1 MKSIRQ
7 LFRQPGKT
15 LFGVFLVALGMTL
28 LCVSVGQYYSAM
40 ETRNN
45 LDSQYTTVALP
56 ANVREYNPRHLN
68 FGKFEGNFFRA
79 QDEYSRIMLDNIM
92 DDYPR
97 LVKAISNASHASAY
111 SPGLVTDLPIDHP
124 YFGSAYCDTNGTAPY
139 NTAVLEVEL
148 TVLEEIIAGK
158 PFPTPEPD
166 GSHWENSPL
175 MTLYTVPYEATI
187 IRAIS
192 LHPEFRDP
200 EGWTLRGNLTV
211 DDLQELEDM
220 ELEVGQRYLIYTD
233 SYRDHDWE
241 LRRSLSGL
249 IPFVQEIDRSL
260 LETPEDGEVVRI
272 DMATGQELEVMA
284 YRVSRLFDGKYRDI
298 HLEMSEVAQIECAL
312 AFGVCNPSN
321 TYGYSNPYPHVP
333 GQEQILADIDG
344 SEVLLSWEEYERDYS
359 HPSFV
364 KLTGT
369 AEEFLASEESALW
382 HTVMEESEINNSSVP
397 VIGVE
402 KLGYLA
408 DFARN
413 LVRITEG
420 RDFTDEE
427 LADGTRVC
435 VISETLAQMNGL
447 EVGDPLPLQFYD
459 YDRSLYAQSFY
470 EKIVEATQNPS
481 AFYYS
486 RRLGFSSDLT
496 EYTIVGIYRQD
507 NVWAEAEANPYS
519 FTPNT
524 VFVPD
529 DAVLGGKIYKD
540 CNLFQ
545 TLILRNGALEE
556 FKDLANQKGLQD
568 VFVYYDQGY
577 SEIAASMEAYD
588 STSRNTLLIALA
600 CWLVIGGLYLVI
612 FPMMQKQDA
621 HRMRSFGAVYQDV
634 VKHMLASAAGIVI
647 PGAVFGAAAG
657 LVLWEKIMGALMA
670 VADVNLA
677 LEAKPGVM
685 ILTAVIACITLLAP
699 TAGIAGVFSLKY
711 SDYTQRRE
719 KK

>member
-1 MKSIRQ
+1 MKSILQ
-7 LFRQPGKT
+7 LFRMPGKT
-15 LFGVFLVALGMTL
+15 LFGVLLVALGMTL

-56 ANVREYNPRHLN
+56 ANVREYNPEAVN
-68 FGKFEGNFFRA
+68 FGKFYGNFFRA
-79 QDEYSRIMLDNIM
+79 QDEYSSITLDNIM
-92 DDYPR
+92 EDYPK
-97 LVKAISNASHASAY
+97 LVKDISNASHASAY

-124 YFGSAYCDTNGTAPY
+124 YYAKHYCDIHGTAPY
-139 NTAVLEVEL
+139 DTAVLKVEL
-148 TVLEEIIAGK
+148 TTLGE
-158 PFPTPEPD
+158 PEVSWEKTVALQD
-166 GSHWENSPL
+166 G
-175 MTLYTVPYEATI
+175 TLTKIPIYQVAYEASI
-187 IRAIS
+187 LRGIS
-192 LHPEFRDP
+192 LHEGFRGP
-200 EGWTLRGNLTV
+200 EGWTISGYICNI
-211 DDLQELEDM
+211 DDLAKLEAL
-220 ELEVGQRYLIYTD
+220 ELEVGQRYMLYVD
-233 SYRDHDWE
+233 DYRDRDWE
-241 LRRSLSGL
+241 LRKNVSYRV
-249 IPFVQEIDRSL
+249 PVFQQEIDRSL
-260 LETPEDGEVVRI
+260 LREPENEEGLSVNGVPVEFLVYQLD
-272 DMATGQELEVMA
+272 
-284 YRVSRLFDGKYRDI
+284 
-298 HLEMSEVAQIECAL
+298 HLYEGLHVNYHMTMDEVAQIENINYFMTVNEYDNDYERL
-312 AFGVCNPSN
+312 
-321 TYGYSNPYPHVP
+321 P
-333 GQEQILADIDG
+333 GQEQKLLNMDG
-344 SEVLLSWEEYERDYS
+344 SEIQLSWEAYESYYS
-359 HPSFV
+359 HPTFV

-369 AEEFLASEESALW
+369 AEEYLASEEAALW
-382 HTVMEESEINNSSVP
+382 RTVMEETEINNSSVP

-413 LVRITEG
+413 LVRITHG

-427 LADGTRVC
+427 LADGAKVC

-447 EVGDPLPLQFYD
+447 EVGDTLPLQFYD
-459 YDRSLYAQSFY
+459 YDRNLSQHISVNL
-470 EKIVEATQNPS
+470 IGEATQNPS

-507 NVWAEAEANPYS
+507 NVWADAEANPYS

-545 TLILRNGALEE
+545 TLILRNGALDKFQE
-556 FKDLANQKGLQD
+556 LVNQKGMQD

-577 SEIAASMEAYD
+577 SEIAASMESYD
-588 STSRNTLLIALA
+588 STSRNTLFIALA

-621 HRMRSFGAVYQDV
+621 HRMRSFGALYPDV
-634 VKHMLASAAGIVI
+634 AKHMLVSAAGIVI

-657 LVLWEKIMGALMA
+657 LVLWEQIMGALMA

-685 ILTAVIACITLLAP
+685 ILTAVIATITLLAP

-711 SDYTQRRE
+711 SDYIQRRE
-719 KK
+719 EK

>member
-56 ANVREYNPRHLN
+56 ANVREYNPSHLN
-68 FGKFEGNFFRA
+68 FGKFYGNFFRA
-79 QDEYSRIMLDNIM
+79 QQEYSTITLDDIMEDN
-92 DDYPR
+92 PR

-111 SPGLVTDLPIDHP
+111 SPGLLTDLPIDHP
-124 YFGSAYCDTNGTAPY
+124 YFASHYCDPYGTAPY

-158 PFPTPEPD
+158 PFPTPNPD
-166 GSHWENSPL
+166 GSFREDSPL

-187 IRAIS
+187 IQAIS

-200 EGWTLRGNLTV
+200 EGWTIRGTLIV
-211 DDLQELEDM
+211 DDLQELEEL
-220 ELEVGQRYLIYTD
+220 ELEVGQRYLMYTD
-233 SYRDHDWE
+233 DYRDWDWE
-241 LRRSLSGL
+241 LRKQKLGQ
-249 IPFVQEIDRSL
+249 IPFIQEFDRSL
-260 LETPEDGEVVRI
+260 LETPEDGEVVVI
-272 DMATGQELEVMA
+272 DTVSGQQLKVMA
-284 YRVSRLFDGKYRDI
+284 YRTSRLFDGKYRD
-298 HLEMSEVAQIECAL
+298 LYLPMDEVAQIECVL
-312 AFGVCNPSN
+312 AYGMRNPSN

-333 GQEQILADIDG
+333 GKEQILANIDN
-344 SEVLLSWEEYERDYS
+344 SEILLSWEEYESYYS
-359 HPSFV
+359 HPTFV

-369 AEEFLASEESALW
+369 AQEYLASEEAALW

-413 LVRITEG
+413 LVRITQG

-427 LADGTRVC
+427 LADGAKVC

-447 EVGDPLPLQFYD
+447 EVGDTLPLQFYD
-459 YDRSLYAQSFY
+459 YDRSLSCQSFY
-470 EKIVEATQNPS
+470 ELIVEATQNPTS
-481 AFYYS
+481 FYYS

-507 NVWAEAEANPYS
+507 NVWADAEANPYS

-556 FKDLANQKGLQD
+556 FQALANQKGLQD

-621 HRMRSFGAVYQDV
+621 HRMRSFGAMYQDV
-634 VKHMLASAAGIVI
+634 VTHMLLSAAGIVI
-647 PGAVFGAAAG
+647 PGAMFGAAAG
-657 LVLWEKIMGALMA
+657 LVLWEKIMGALMV

-711 SDYTQRRE
+711 SNYTLRRE